1 MFFLILVWLIFIF
14 LKVYIYFFF
23 FDICLFMC
31 KKICIAD
38 ILIFCVVAIFYA
50 EFCMENRFLPYFFF
64 DFLVVYSCLFCLY
77 GRKDRKNDLFQ
88 NKHLYIIP
96 GIKFVSFGNFLSQHQ
111 IEPEII
117 Q

>member
-31 KKICIAD
+31 KNICIAD

-50 EFCMENRFLPYFFF
+50 EFCMANRFLPYFF
-64 DFLVVYSCLFCLY
+64 
-77 GRKDRKNDLFQ
+77 
-88 NKHLYIIP
+88 
-96 GIKFVSFGNFLSQHQ
+96 
-111 IEPEII
+111 
-117 Q
+117 